1 MATEQE
7 KTLEALKSA
16 IRMEVDGKRY
26 YQKMSQTSDNQ
37 LGIKLFQSLA
47 AEEDIHRMVFEDI
60 YKAMQTKKAWPKVGY
75 NPHRG
80 KELKTLFSLAT
91 QEARPAESELEAVQT
106 AMDMENK
113 TRDFYQDQAAK
124 STFEAEKKFYL
135 ILVGEE
141 SAHQAV
147 LLDYYE
153 YLKNPA
159 GWFTMKEHH
168 SLDGG

>member
-7 KTLEALKSA
+7 KTLEALKTA
-16 IRMEVDGKRY
+16 IKMEIDGKKY
-26 YQKMSQTSDNQ
+26 YQKMSQTSDNR
-37 LGIKLFQSLA
+37 LGIRLFQSLA
-47 AEEDIHRMVFEDI
+47 AEEDIHRMMFEDI

-75 NPHRG
+75 TPHNG
-80 KELKTLFSLAT
+80 KELKTLFSLAR
-91 QEARPAESELEAVQT
+91 QEVKSASSELEAIQT

-113 TRDFYQDQAAK
+113 TRDFYQDQASKA
-124 STFEAEKKFYL
+124 SFEGEKKYYL
-135 ILVGEE
+135 TLAGEE
-141 SAHQAV
+141 SAHHAV

-159 GWFTMKEHH
+159 GWFTMKERH